1 MQILALIVQP
11 QILKY
16 SKEPQAIFNT
26 LKICSY
32 SNSHRVLIKYDL
44 EATIRGIVSCYSEYE
59 SNYVFAV
66 DHNTYE
72 AKVDD
77 DGTVVINKNSLFR
90 ANEDEIMV
98 LSKFGMRPEYALQV
112 PAVVRD
118 HASIGVIQYFF
129 KKDEDSWS
137 IYIVNERNEVKT
149 FTKFKGSR
157 SKLVNAINR
166 YYTQESENSSLQVLN
181 FNLPQYFILSDDQ
194 QTVKPF
200 TI

>member
-1 MQILALIVQP
+1 MEGYQFIEIV
-11 QILKY
+11 K
-16 SKEPQAIFNT
+16 SG
-26 LKICSY
+26 
-32 SNSHRVLIKYDL
+32 YDL
-44 EATIRGIVSCYSEYE
+44 VQKLFVKQIKKT
-59 SNYVFAV
+59 F
-66 DHNTYE
+66 
-72 AKVDD
+72 K
-77 DGTVVINKNSLFR
+77 NK
-90 ANEDEIMV
+90 
-98 LSKFGMRPEYALQV
+98 
-112 PAVVRD
+112 
-118 HASIGVIQYFF
+118 
-129 KKDEDSWS
+129 S